1 MKMSDKDLTIAFISF
16 YMEKKA
22 SIDNLMELFKID
34 EDEAIEIIETLLKRR
49 VIFNFDFSK
58 REMDCISKDD
68 FDNLIKTTGKS
79 AKELIEKYCV
89 FNPKMSIDG
98 TLREIEETT
107 ISEELI
113 EQALL
118 IAVDIGLI
126 STSILQRVLKIGF
139 HRAIQVLDWMKEHNY
154 IDDNVPER
162 NVLIDRE
169 FYKKLY
175 PKLSFSPVPL
185 NIFRAFD
192 TNYRYSE
199 FIDRLGENKRELEKR
214 FFDNIK
220 AVTFE
225 DIINLSKNDFNIV
238 RSEWLYDWNKLT
250 GCNDFDK
257 IEKLI
262 EKRKEEGIDI

>member
-1 MKMSDKDLTIAFISF
+1 
-16 YMEKKA
+16 
-22 SIDNLMELFKID
+22 
-34 EDEAIEIIETLLKRR
+34 
-49 VIFNFDFSK
+49 
-58 REMDCISKDD
+58 
-68 FDNLIKTTGKS
+68 
-79 AKELIEKYCV
+79 
-89 FNPKMSIDG
+89 MSIDG
-98 TLREIEETT
+98 TLREIEETP
-107 ISEELI
+107 ISEELK
-113 EQALL
+113 QKALL

-162 NVLIDRE
+162 NVLIERE

-175 PKLSFSPVPL
+175 PKLSVSPVPL

-192 TNYRYSE
+192 TNYRYGE
-199 FIDRLGENKRELEKR
+199 FIDKLGENKRELEKR
-214 FFDNIK
+214 FFANMEDVK
-220 AVTFE
+220 FE
-225 DIINLSKNDFNIV
+225 DIISLGKEDFNIIP
-238 RSEWLYDWNKLT
+238 SGWLYDWGKIT

>member
-16 YMEKKA
+16 FMEKKA
-22 SIDNLMELFKID
+22 SIYNLMELFKIP
-34 EDEAIEIIETLLKRR
+34 EDEAIGIIEILLERR
-49 VIFNFDFSK
+49 VIFNFDFTK

-79 AKELIEKYCV
+79 ERELIKKYCV

-98 TLREIEETT
+98 TLREIEETPL
-107 ISEELI
+107 SEELKQ
-113 EQALL
+113 QALL

-139 HRAIQVLDWMKEHNY
+139 HCAIQVLDWMKEHNY

-162 NVLIDRE
+162 NVLIERGV
-169 FYKKLY
+169 YKKLY

-192 TNYRYSE
+192 TAHRYGE
-199 FIDRLGENKRELEKR
+199 FIDKLGEKNKELEKM
-214 FFDNIK
+214 
-220 AVTFE
+220 
-225 DIINLSKNDFNIV
+225 
-238 RSEWLYDWNKLT
+238 
-250 GCNDFDK
+250 
-257 IEKLI
+257 
-262 EKRKEEGIDI
+262 

>member
-22 SIDNLMELFKID
+22 SIDNLMELFKIP
-34 EDEAIEIIETLLKRR
+34 EDEARELINVLIERKA
-49 VIFNFDFSK
+49 IFNYDFTN
-58 REMDCISKDD
+58 REMDCVSKEE
-68 FDNLIKTTGKS
+68 FDNLVKITGKS
-79 AKELIEKYCV
+79 ESELIKKYCV
-89 FNPKMSIDG
+89 YNSNMSIGG
-98 TLREIEETT
+98 TLREIEETP
-107 ISEELI
+107 ISEELK
-113 EQALL
+113 QKALL

-162 NVLIDRE
+162 NVLIERE

-175 PKLSFSPVPL
+175 PKLSVSPVPL

-192 TNYRYSE
+192 TNYRYGE
-199 FIDRLGENKRELEKR
+199 FIDKLGENKRELEKR
-214 FFDNIK
+214 FFANMEDVK
-220 AVTFE
+220 FE
-225 DIINLSKNDFNIV
+225 DIISLGKEDFNIIP
-238 RSEWLYDWNKLT
+238 SGWLYDWGKIT